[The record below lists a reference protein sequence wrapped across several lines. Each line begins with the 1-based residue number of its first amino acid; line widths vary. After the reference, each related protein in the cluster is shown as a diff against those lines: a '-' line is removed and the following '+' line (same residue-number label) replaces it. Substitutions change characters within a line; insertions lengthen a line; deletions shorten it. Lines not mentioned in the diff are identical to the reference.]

1 MNGEE
6 TVNKDKP
13 DMEHLAIFKALARE
27 LFDAA
32 WNLNEIR
39 IDRTDK
45 QELCDAYLVQ
55 IDAIIDALKQ
65 QRRALRYMNGTQ
77 VEPQT
82 HFASAIIHGSMG
94 GPA

>member
-39 IDRTDK
+39 VDRTDR
-45 QELCDAYLVQ
+45 
-55 IDAIIDALKQ
+55 
-65 QRRALRYMNGTQ
+65 RRAPSPTRTSG
-77 VEPQT
+77 
-82 HFASAIIHGSMG
+82 
-94 GPA
+94 